1 VLLEFLQREGFAVSE
16 LADIEEELDDMEVSG
31 GRLLD
36 TAAVLLEAVHRSD
49 CGFVRD
55 GLVGDESVKS
65 SSSSSFCAVRSS
77 GGAGIGA
84 V

>member
-1 VLLEFLQREGFAVSE
+1 
-16 LADIEEELDDMEVSG
+16 MEVSG

-49 CGFVRD
+49 CGFARD
-55 GLVGDESVKS
+55 DLVGDESVKS
-65 SSSSSFCAVRSS
+65 SSSSSLCAVRSS
-77 GGAGIGA
+77 GGVGIGA